1 MRELVTSQLHGSSL
15 FASRFRENAARSLL
29 LPRRRPGERTPLW
42 QQRQRSHDLLQVAGH
57 HPSFPVLI
65 ETYRECLSD
74 VFDMDALT
82 ELMRSIRA
90 RHVRAVTVDTDKASP
105 FASSLLFDYIA
116 QFMYEGDAPLGE
128 RRAQALALDRDLLA
142 ELLGSEEL
150 RELLDPAAIAE
161 LEVEL
166 QGLRPER
173 WPRDADEAVDVL
185 RRLGDLSEEAV
196 FGGAPWAVSTNR

>member
-1 MRELVTSQLHGSSL
+1 
-15 FASRFRENAARSLL
+15 
-29 LPRRRPGERTPLW
+29 
-42 QQRQRSHDLLQVAGH
+42 
-57 HPSFPVLI
+57 
-65 ETYRECLSD
+65 
-74 VFDMDALT
+74 
-82 ELMRSIRA
+82 

-161 LEVEL
+161 LELEL
-166 QGLRPER
+166 QGLKPER
-173 WPRDADEAVDVL
+173 WPRDADEAHDL
-185 RRLGDLSEEAV
+185 LARLGDQDADDLAAR
-196 FGGAPWAVSTNR
+196 GVSTEWLRALDAERRACAVRIGRAERWIAAEDAGRYRDALG